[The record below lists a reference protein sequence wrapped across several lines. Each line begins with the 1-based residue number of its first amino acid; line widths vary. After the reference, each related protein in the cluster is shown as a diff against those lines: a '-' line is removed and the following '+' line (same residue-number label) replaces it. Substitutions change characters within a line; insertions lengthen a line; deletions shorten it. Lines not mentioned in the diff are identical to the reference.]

1 MNIREDLLVGVFINS
16 FIEYTDSYL
25 NTRLQTKAR

>member
-16 FIEYTDSYL
+16 FIEYTDSL
-25 NTRLQTKAR
+25 RNTRLQTKAR